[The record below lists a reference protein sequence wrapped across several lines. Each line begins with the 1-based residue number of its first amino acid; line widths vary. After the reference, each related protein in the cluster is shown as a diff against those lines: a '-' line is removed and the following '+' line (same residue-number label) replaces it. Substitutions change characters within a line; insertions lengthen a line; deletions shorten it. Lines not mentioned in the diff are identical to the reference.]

1 MKALSIPVYAAQF
14 DDFVVEASSSMV
26 FVSTFTSTEHKTAF
40 GSSAIKRSFGDV
52 TIPTTPV
59 PFDVANS

>member
-1 MKALSIPVYAAQF
+1 MKAMSILGYGAQF
-14 DDFVVEASSSMV
+14 DDLVVEASSSIV

-40 GSSAIKRSFGDV
+40 GSSVIKQSFGDV

-59 PFDVANS
+59 PFDDANS